1 LHLGTDLDLLNGD
14 ELRGIGDEVSGEDV
28 GILTRTKFLACKE

>member
-1 LHLGTDLDLLNGD
+1 LYFGPNLDLLDGD

-28 GILTRTKFLACKE
+28 GVLTRTEFLACEE